1 MWLAGASANSLP
13 LSAAGSVDI
22 VPSVVAVF
30 KAESAVRPWSI
41 LSERDFRGLSGKR
54 VDLGKNDATRLLRVV
69 LEAKQAGRWWFV
81 SEGRTPGRIGIECNG
96 RWLGE
101 FGSAYPFS
109 QRPLATT
116 VLAVPLDLHAGR
128 DTLVLRVQESFGRN
142 VLQSHLVADAQ
153 LPAEMKERAWLDA
166 GVIGFLCLVFLF
178 SIYLW
183 GIMRERAFGWYCLYV
198 LGSVAW
204 IATKRGT
211 AFEWFWPDSP
221 ALNPAA
227 AVSLSSLAV
236 ASFMLFL
243 DSILGVAQKAPRLGM
258 LLRWSAVLLLC
269 SGPVCVVASF
279 VHDDWF
285 EVVEQFQILLQ
296 VAVLV
301 LGVTV
306 LVGRAMARDI
316 LARIFLLTFTP
327 LAVAS
332 FLGTA
337 SELGLIAML
346 PGVKVLLVMSAG
358 MLENLLT
365 TLVLVGELRRRE
377 LARLNLER
385 DFHLRLTERFD
396 SFCQGLAHDLHDNL
410 GHKALLLRLNVH
422 KHLGTAAPSS
432 RHEVDEQFKEL
443 IESLRENA
451 HRLLP
456 PLLERGE
463 FLLNVR
469 GLCYDLER
477 AGRKVTFQ
485 SSGDDKLVAPAKAI
499 HLFRIAQ
506 EALANAISHGAAK
519 EIRVLVDIDAIG
531 RIRMEVRDD
540 GVGMDSE
547 AIKEGLGL
555 AGIRSRVLAMGG
567 KQEILSRPGK
577 GTVLAVAVPA
587 GSMGHGGGERFHG
600 EDEA

>member
-1 MWLAGASANSLP
+1 M
-13 LSAAGSVDI
+13 
-22 VPSVVAVF
+22 
-30 KAESAVRPWSI
+30 
-41 LSERDFRGLSGKR
+41 SGKR
-54 VDLGKNDATRLLRVV
+54 VDLGKDNAPRLLRVV
-69 LEAKQAGRWWFV
+69 LEVKQAGRWWFV
-81 SEGRTPGRIGIECNG
+81 PEGRAPSRIGIECNG

-101 FGSAYPFS
+101 FGSACPFS

-116 VLAVPLDLHAGR
+116 LLAVPLDLHEGQ
-128 DTLVLRVQESFGRN
+128 DTLVLRVQESFGRS
-142 VLQSHLVADAQ
+142 VLQSRLIADAQ
-153 LPAEMKERAWLDA
+153 LPVEMKERAWLDA
-166 GVIGFLCLVFLF
+166 GVVGFLCLVLLF

-204 IATKRGT
+204 IATKRGV

-243 DSILGVAQKAPRLGM
+243 DSILGAAHKAPRLGR
-258 LLRWSAVLLLC
+258 LVRWTAALLLC
-269 SGPVCVVASF
+269 SGPVCIAASF

-285 EVVEQFQILLQ
+285 ESVEQFQILLQ
-296 VAVLV
+296 VVVLV
-301 LGVTV
+301 LGVSM
-306 LVGRAMARDI
+306 LVGRAVARDS
-316 LARIFLLTFTP
+316 LARTFLLTFSP

-337 SELGLIAML
+337 SELGIVAIL

-385 DFHLRLTERFD
+385 NFHLRLTERFD

-422 KHLGTAAPSS
+422 KHLGAAAPSS

-477 AGRKVTFQ
+477 TGRKVSFR

-519 EIRVLVDIDAIG
+519 EISVLVDIDALG

-540 GVGMDSE
+540 GVGMDAD

-567 KQEILSRPGK
+567 SQEIHSRPGK
-577 GTVLAVAVPA
+577 GTVLSVVVPA
-587 GSMGHGGGERFHG
+587 GSMGHATEIELVGRAVHG
-600 EDEA
+600 EK